1 MKIIWTR
8 EALGNI
14 LEIENN
20 ISGDNS
26 SKAIE
31 FTDLLIIKCEY
42 LIDNP
47 DIGRKI
53 PELSDPSIREI
64 IYKYYRIVHR
74 HIDEEIQ
81 ILTIFEGHRLLP
93 IDYAGKNQIP

>member
-8 EALGNI
+8 EALENI
-14 LEIENN
+14 IEIENY
-20 ISGDNS
+20 ISQDNP

-31 FTDLLIIKCEY
+31 FTDFLIDKCEY

-47 DIGRKI
+47 EIGRI
-53 PELSDPSIREI
+53 VPELSDSQIRELI
-64 IYKYYRIVHR
+64 VKNYRIVYL

-81 ILTIFEGHRLLP
+81 ILTVFEGHRLLP
-93 IDYAGKNQIP
+93 LDH